1 MSQAIRWRWTRVP
14 TVLGGLALLAWLGG
28 CVITEEGLDE
38 NPLSLP
44 DIFPPSKVVASYRQL
59 AKPAR
64 AGDDEL
70 TEQLGSDEKLKVLR
84 KWSIFT
90 SLYADYGLPE
100 KPRKVRITIT
110 EMTSRVSAYGAYS
123 NIRPGLQAPEQYV
136 KIGTHATLDGER
148 LYCVKNKY
156 FIVVRDLL
164 SSPAEQRRA
173 MLINFARSA
182 AGRIPSGSEDID
194 PVSFLPYENRVTASE
209 RLDKEDPLGL
219 NIFTKGAV
227 TALYRDKDKEAK
239 VFIAQH
245 ETVGSTVA
253 AFETLKEEMEKGGAK
268 LAPISMGD
276 AGFQG
281 KLFKQTCMIAQRD
294 HVVFGAYG
302 DFDEETMREL
312 LATIDRRVKPILPIE
327 QKAAKKTEESSKE
340 PGE

>member
-1 MSQAIRWRWTRVP
+1 MSRAIRWRWRRVLP
-14 TVLGGLALLAWLGG
+14 AFGGLALLACLAG
-28 CVITEEGLDE
+28 CVITEEGLEE

-44 DIFPPSKVVASYRQL
+44 DIFPPSKIVASYRQI
-59 AKPAR
+59 AKPER

-70 TEQLGSDEKLKVLR
+70 TEQLGSDEKLKILR

-90 SLYADYGLPE
+90 SLYADYGLPD
-100 KPRKVRITIT
+100 KPKKVRITVT

-156 FIVVRDLL
+156 FIVVRDL
-164 SSPAEQRRA
+164 SSSAAEQRRA

-182 AGRIPSGSEDID
+182 AGRIPSGSDDID

-253 AFETLKEEMEKGGAK
+253 AFALLKEELEKSGK

-276 AGFQG
+276 EGFQG
-281 KLFKQTCMIAQRD
+281 RLFKQTCMVAQRD
-294 HVVFGAYG
+294 RVVFGAYG
-302 DFDEETMREL
+302 DFTEEAMREL

-327 QKAAKKTEESSKE
+327 QKAAKKEENSSKE
-340 PGE
+340 PSE